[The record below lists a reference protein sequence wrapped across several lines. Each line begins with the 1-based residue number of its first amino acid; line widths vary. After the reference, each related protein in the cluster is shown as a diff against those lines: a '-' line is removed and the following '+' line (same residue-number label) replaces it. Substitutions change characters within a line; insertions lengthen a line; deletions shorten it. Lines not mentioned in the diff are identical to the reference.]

1 MVTARQSRTDLQ
13 RLPTESATIAV
24 DGRNWIV
31 YSQLLLTM
39 FLWGL
44 AWPVGRLLATSLPP
58 VSIAVLRYAIVVPV
72 LFGTLKLK
80 RQPLRLQ
87 RKWIANLV
95 VMGLFSTTFY
105 QIFFLYGVR
114 YAAASDDSLVIGIG
128 PVLIAIMASFV
139 LNERL
144 TKMKGMGFI
153 SGLAGIG
160 VISLLSP
167 NTDVLNRPLGISLV
181 FGGAIAYATY
191 TVILRRFVADMRSND
206 SSPRLSS
213 LAILSWISLFGWL
226 FLIPLSLLEAPWTY
240 TWGPVSWVGILYL
253 AILSTVVGYFF
264 YVEGVSKIGAGR
276 AAIFGNLVP
285 VFGIVTSVLL
295 LGENLSAWHGV
306 SFLLILIGVVLVNR
320 QRGPQ
325 TPIDGSQRRVRS
337 SPS

>member
-1 MVTARQSRTDLQ
+1 
-13 RLPTESATIAV
+13 
-24 DGRNWIV
+24 
-31 YSQLLLTM
+31 M

-44 AWPVGRLLATSLPP
+44 AWPVGRLLATNLPP
-58 VSIAVLRYAIVVPV
+58 VSIAVLRYAVVVPV
-72 LFGTLKLK
+72 LFGILRAK
-80 RQPLRLQ
+80 RQPLKLE
-87 RKWIANLV
+87 RKWVSNLII
-95 VMGLFSTTFY
+95 MGLFSTTLY
-105 QIFFLYGVR
+105 QFFFLYGVR

-144 TKMKGMGFI
+144 TKTKGLGFI

-191 TVILRRFVADMRSND
+191 TVILKRFVAGIRSDNTR
-206 SSPRLSS
+206 PHLSS
-213 LAILSWISLFGWL
+213 LAILAWISLFGWF

-240 TWGPVSWVGILYL
+240 SWGPVSWLGILYL

-285 VFGIVTSVLL
+285 VFGVTTSVLL
-295 LGENLSAWHGV
+295 LGESLSPWHGV
-306 SFLLILIGVVLVNR
+306 SFLLILIGVVLVNK
-320 QRGPQ
+320 QKSPQ
-325 TPIDGSQRRVRS
+325 TSIDRN
-337 SPS
+337 

>member
-1 MVTARQSRTDLQ
+1 MVPGRQSKTDLQ
-13 RLPTESATIAV
+13 RLPTEATTIGV
-24 DGRNWIV
+24 ESRNWIV

-44 AWPVGRLLATSLPP
+44 AWPVGRLLATNLPP

-72 LFGTLKLK
+72 LFGILRVK
-80 RQPLRLQ
+80 RQALGLE
-87 RKWIANLV
+87 RKWILNLV
-95 VMGLFSTTFY
+95 VMGLFSTTLY

-144 TKMKGMGFI
+144 TKTKGLGFI

-167 NTDVLNRPLGISLV
+167 NNDVLNRPLGISLV
-181 FGGAIAYATY
+181 FGGAIAYAIY
-191 TVILRRFVADMRSND
+191 TVTLRGFVAANRADNSV
-206 SSPRLSS
+206 SAPSS
-213 LAILSWISLFGWL
+213 LAILAWISLFGWL

-240 TWGPVSWVGILYL
+240 SWSPLSWLGILYL
-253 AILSTVVGYFF
+253 AFLSTVVGYFF
-264 YVEGVSKIGAGR
+264 YVVGVSKIGAGR

-285 VFGIVTSVLL
+285 VFGVITSVLL
-295 LGENLSAWHGV
+295 LKENLSPWHGV
-306 SFLLILIGVVLVNR
+306 SFALILTGVVLVNR
-320 QRGPQ
+320 QQKKTHEMGKR
-325 TPIDGSQRRVRS
+325 
-337 SPS
+337 

>member
-1 MVTARQSRTDLQ
+1 MVIGGQSKTDLQ
-13 RLPTESATIAV
+13 RLPTEATTAV
-24 DGRNWIV
+24 DDRSWIV

-44 AWPVGRLLATSLPP
+44 AWPVGRLLATTLPP
-58 VSIAVLRYAIVVPV
+58 VSIAVLRYAIVIPV
-72 LFGTLKLK
+72 LFSILKVK
-80 RQPLRLQ
+80 RQSLRLE
-87 RKWIANLV
+87 RKWISTLV
-95 VMGLFSTTFY
+95 VMGLFSTSLY

-144 TKMKGMGFI
+144 TRTKGLGFI

-191 TVILRRFVADMRSND
+191 TVILRRFVAGIRTDD
-206 SSPRLSS
+206 ISPHLSS

-226 FLIPLSLLEAPWTY
+226 FLIPLSLLEMPWTY
-240 TWGPVSWVGILYL
+240 TWGPVSWLGILYL

-285 VFGIVTSVLL
+285 VFGIITSVLL
-295 LGENLSAWHGV
+295 LGENLSPWHGI

-320 QRGPQ
+320 PRRPQ
-325 TPIDGSQRRVRS
+325 TPIDRN
-337 SPS
+337 

>member
-1 MVTARQSRTDLQ
+1 MVLGRQSKTDLQ
-13 RLPTESATIAV
+13 RLPVEAATIGLE
-24 DGRNWIV
+24 GRYWIV

-44 AWPVGRLLATSLPP
+44 AWPVGRLLATNLPP

-72 LFGTLKLK
+72 LFGILKVK
-80 RQPLRLQ
+80 GQPLRLE

-95 VMGLFSTTFY
+95 MMGLFSTSLY

-144 TKMKGMGFI
+144 TKLKVLGFV

-167 NTDVLNRPLGISLV
+167 NTAVLNRPLGISLV
-181 FGGAIAYATY
+181 FGGAIAYAVY
-191 TVILRRFVADMRSND
+191 TVILRRFVATNRAD
-206 SSPRLSS
+206 SIVSQLSS
-213 LAILSWISLFGWL
+213 LAILAWISLFGWL
-226 FLIPLSLLEAPWTY
+226 FLIPLSLVEAPWTY
-240 TWGPVSWVGILYL
+240 SWGPVSWLGILYL
-253 AILSTVVGYFF
+253 ALLSTVVGYFF

-285 VFGIVTSVLL
+285 VFGVVTSILL
-295 LGENLSAWHGV
+295 LGENLSSWHGV
-306 SFLLILIGVVLVNR
+306 SFLLIAIGVVLVNR
-320 QRGPQ
+320 QKTIERTRKRQP
-325 TPIDGSQRRVRS
+325 
-337 SPS
+337 